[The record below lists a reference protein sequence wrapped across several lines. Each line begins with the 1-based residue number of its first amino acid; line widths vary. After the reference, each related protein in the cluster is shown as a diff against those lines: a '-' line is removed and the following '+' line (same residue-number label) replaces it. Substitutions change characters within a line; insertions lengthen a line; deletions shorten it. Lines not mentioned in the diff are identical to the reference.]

1 MRVLVTDAGRGSA
14 ISIIRSLGRRGAHVV
29 AADSNTRSPGF
40 FSRYVAARVVH
51 PSTRNDPTRA
61 VEGILDATRRHEID
75 LVVPVGEDFVMLLSQ
90 ARGRFT
96 DRTKLALPEPEALAA
111 ARDKQATVDLAQ
123 RLGIPVPRTA
133 LVAAAAEAVR
143 EAPALGWPIVLK
155 PQVSR
160 ALRRDGRVDAFGV
173 TYALDPIALSRQMDW
188 YEGRCPVLLQEYNR
202 GEGHGIGLLMDHGR
216 PLLAFQHRR
225 LREVPITGGPS
236 SFRESVSLDPTL
248 YEYSTRLLGAL
259 DWTGPA
265 MVEFKL
271 TDDGPKLMEV
281 NGRIWGSLPLTVK
294 SGLDLPS
301 RMVDLFLADGA
312 DSGCAPT
319 TAYTVGVRSR
329 DLNLELVWIA
339 EVLSPKRKYPF
350 LETPR
355 RPQALSVALRL
366 LDPRDGFDAFDLSDP
381 RPGLVEIAN
390 IAASIPAR
398 IAERAKRDEPPA

>member
-1 MRVLVTDAGRGSA
+1 MRVLVTDVGRGSA
-14 ISIIRSLGRRGAHVV
+14 ISIIRSLGRRGAHVI

-40 FSRYVAARVVH
+40 FSRHVAARVVH
-51 PSTRNDPTRA
+51 PSTRDDPNGAIERI
-61 VEGILDATRRHEID
+61 VDATRRHRID

-90 ARGRFT
+90 ERGRFT
-96 DRTKLALPEPEALAA
+96 DRTKLALPEREALAA
-111 ARDKQATVDLAQ
+111 ARDKQATVELAR

-133 LVAAAAEAVR
+133 LVEAADDAVR
-143 EAPALGWPIVLK
+143 QAPALGWPVVLK

-173 TYALDPIALSRQMDW
+173 TYASDSTALSRQMEW
-188 YEGRCPVLLQEYNR
+188 FEGRCPVLLQEYSR
-202 GEGHGIGLLMDHGR
+202 GEGHGIGLLMEHGK

-236 SFRESVSLDPTL
+236 SFRESVALDPTL

-271 TDDGPKLMEV
+271 ADDGPKLMEV

-301 RMVDLFLADGA
+301 RMVDLFLGDGA
-312 DSGCAPT
+312 AGSAPT
-319 TAYTVGVRSR
+319 TTYTVGVRSR

-355 RPQALSVALRL
+355 RAQALGVALRL
-366 LDPRDGFDAFDLSDP
+366 LDPRDGFDAFELSDP

-390 IAASIPAR
+390 IALSIPAR
-398 IAERAKRDEPPA
+398 LADRAKRDEPRA

>member
-29 AADSNTRSPGF
+29 AADSITRSPGF
-40 FSRYVAARVVH
+40 FSRYVTDRVVH
-51 PSTRNDPTRA
+51 PSTRDHPKRA
-61 VEGILDATRRHEID
+61 VEGILDATRRHQID
-75 LVVPVGEDFVMLLSQ
+75 LVIPVGEELVMLLSQ

-96 DRTKLALPEPEALAA
+96 DRTKLALPEPQALAA

-123 RLGIPVPRTA
+123 RLGIPVPRTV
-133 LVAAAAEAVR
+133 LVAAAAEAVL

-173 TYALDPIALSRQMDW
+173 TYALDSTALSRQMEW

-202 GEGHGIGLLMDHGR
+202 GEGHGIGLLMGHGR

-236 SFRESVSLDPTL
+236 SFRESVSLDPIL
-248 YEYSTRLLGAL
+248 YDYSTRLLGAL

-301 RMVDLFLADGA
+301 RMADLFLSDGA
-312 DSGCAPT
+312 AGAAPT
-319 TAYTVGVRSR
+319 TTYTVGVRSR

-355 RPQALSVALRL
+355 RRQALRVALRL
-366 LDPRDGFDAFDLSDP
+366 LDPRDGFDVFDLSDP

-390 IAASIPAR
+390 IAASIPQR
-398 IAERAKRDEPPA
+398 MAERARRDEPQT

>member
-29 AADSNTRSPGF
+29 AADSNRRSPGF

-75 LVVPVGEDFVMLLSQ
+75 VVVPVGEDFVMLLSQ

-96 DRTKLALPEPEALAA
+96 DRAKLALPEPEALAA
-111 ARDKQATVDLAQ
+111 ARDKQATVDLAR

-143 EAPALGWPIVLK
+143 QAPSLGWPIVLK

-173 TYALDPIALSRQMDW
+173 TYALDSTALSRQMEW

-202 GEGHGIGLLMDHGR
+202 GEGHGIGLLMAHGR

-312 DSGCAPT
+312 AGAAPPT
-319 TAYTVGVRSR
+319 TTYTVGVRSR

-355 RPQALSVALRL
+355 RRQALRVALRL
-366 LDPRDGFDAFDLSDP
+366 LDPRDGFDVFDLSDL

-390 IAASIPAR
+390 IAASIPQR
-398 IAERAKRDEPPA
+398 TAERARRDEPQT